1 MSSVCFRPAKG
12 KSCATSVMQVIIR
25 ASELAAFILKCSF
38 AVANMCCEDGLRA
51 IIAEQ
56 VSF

>member
-1 MSSVCFRPAKG
+1 
-12 KSCATSVMQVIIR
+12 MQVIIR